1 MALGDP
7 YATLAEMKAYLSLSD
22 VSTTDSQ
29 ITDAL
34 ASASAEIERHCER
47 QFNKQAAATARVYK
61 PNTSSAVWVDD
72 FWTVTGLVVKT
83 DADRDGVFEQTWTA
97 ADYELN
103 PLNGIVDGQSGWPY
117 YKLRAVGQNG
127 LYFPVWRRIPSRASV
142 EVTAS
147 WGWNAVP
154 APVKQA
160 CMILAAMSFQLK
172 DAPLGVAGM
181 GEFGVIRVRN
191 SRMAEDKLNDYCR
204 NRFKVG

>member
-1 MALGDP
+1 MALGDT
-7 YATLAEMKAYLSLSD
+7 YATLDEMKAYLSLSD
-22 VSTTDSQ
+22 TNAPDSQ

-34 ASASAEIERHCER
+34 QSATAEIERHCER
-47 QFNKQAAATARVYK
+47 QFNKAGTVSARVYK

-72 FWTVTGLVVKT
+72 FWTTTGLIIKT

-97 ADYELN
+97 SDYELN
-103 PLNGIVDGQSGWPY
+103 PLNGIVDGQIGWPY
-117 YKLRAVGQNG
+117 YKLRSVGSNG
-127 LYFPVWRRIPSRASV
+127 LYFPLWRRLPTRASV
-142 EVTAS
+142 EVTAN
-147 WGWNAVP
+147 WGWANVP
-154 APVKQA
+154 APVKQS